1 MKTRKLSIRIK
12 LILYISV
19 VSILCCC
26 IIGIFTYIKGS
37 KMLVNESKEGAM
49 GLAKVAAGEVDGEKF
64 LKITSSDDA
73 YYDELYDTL
82 IKYTDSN
89 SIDYIYTMKMNGD
102 VLEFVVDA
110 DLEDPEDVGTEY
122 KFLRDMKPAFEGKV
136 CCDKEISS
144 DEWGKYY
151 SAYAPIFDEDKNVVG
166 IVGCDIGIAKI
177 NKDLN
182 KLKVTIMTIGFICC
196 ILCIAGAFLIS
207 MGITHNMKI
216 LHGKVMELNS
226 GTGDLTQKLDIT
238 SGDELEQIANE
249 FNTFIEQV
257 QNLLKGVAQATD
269 IIKDSSIHVNLMA
282 ENSNVHI
289 GRMNESLE
297 TLSAEM
303 EETSAS
309 TSLISDNL
317 EDVVKEISML
327 NYKAEESSSNAM
339 HISNSARETKEGI
352 KVANENA
359 MDVIAKFRGD
369 MSGLEDKSKEIEKID
384 EIVGEI
390 LKVAN
395 STKILAQNTYIEAAR
410 AGESGRGFS
419 VIAGNMSKLNEQ
431 ISELVKRIRQSN
443 NSVKETVANL
453 MDNANNMSDYMSK
466 SIMKDYMR
474 FMKIGEEYSDNMAKM
489 AKMLEQFSGT
499 TKVASDNITMIGESV
514 EEINS
519 VINDATINISE
530 VHSFGINLKKEIDSL
545 VSTAENNAKGSE
557 EMAVKVGKY
566 KY

>member
-1 MKTRKLSIRIK
+1 M
-12 LILYISV
+12 Y
-19 VSILCCC
+19 
-26 IIGIFTYIKGS
+26 
-37 KMLVNESKEGAM
+37 
-49 GLAKVAAGEVDGEKF
+49 
-64 LKITSSDDA
+64 
-73 YYDELYDTL
+73 
-82 IKYTDSN
+82 
-89 SIDYIYTMKMNGD
+89 
-102 VLEFVVDA
+102 
-110 DLEDPEDVGTEY
+110 VGTEY

-269 IIKDSSIHVNLMA
+269 IFKDSSIHVNLMA

-339 HISNSARETKEGI
+339 HISKSARETKEGI

-466 SIMKDYMR
+466 NIMKDYMR